1 MQMVGSM
8 RRLGSLENKDEVERL
23 KANAARCRA
32 LSETASDPEVSEALL
47 QIAGDIDAAIEVLQE
62 NVAD

>member
-1 MQMVGSM
+1 M
-8 RRLGSLENKDEVERL
+8 RRLGSLENNDEVARL
-23 KANAARCRA
+23 KANAERCRA

-47 QIAGDIDAAIEVLQE
+47 QIARDIDAAIEVLQE